1 MATINYENKEA
12 ISVNPTI
19 PNKNKVVDSD
29 MNLIKQ
35 VGNQILTTMGVYTD
49 TWSSSATYNVDE
61 IAIYDNRIFKNLTGT
76 NTATTPDEDTTNW
89 EETTLASM
97 SGGGGVTGDTLPI
110 GSIVPYG
117 SATAPTN
124 WLVCDGSA
132 VSRTTYAELF
142 AAIGTS
148 FGAGNGSTTFNL
160 PNLKGK
166 VAVGQD
172 ANDTDFDTIGETGGE
187 KTHTLTINEMPSH
200 NHNLNNSI
208 VTLAQQGTTS
218 LSNTSGNNSTGYY
231 YNAISQGGGQA
242 HNILQPYQVVCYIIK
257 AKQSAGLV
265 ANVSNI
271 QSDSTTDTYSCDYI
285 NGIIE
290 SGSNA
295 NGYYTKYADG
305 TLICRGVIGS
315 VTTNSNS
322 GTDTTFSFPAT
333 FIDTNYAITITIF
346 NGQAYWGDIQVSSGN
361 KSTTTCDLTTWNNG
375 GGTNSGQYFDYVAI
389 GRWK

>member
-12 ISVNPTI
+12 LNVNPTI

-49 TWSSSATYNVDE
+49 NWTSSATYNVDE

-110 GSIVPYG
+110 GAIVPYG
-117 SATAPTN
+117 STTAPTN

-132 VSRTTYAELF
+132 ISRTTYAELF
-142 AAIGTS
+142 AVIGTS
-148 FGAGNGSTTFNL
+148 FGVGDGSTTFNL

-172 ANDTDFDTIGETGGE
+172 TNDTDFDTIGEIGGSKELQAHNHEIFGGYDSGTTTKDSITFSAQKSADGSYDYGYGGE
-187 KTHTLTINEMPSH
+187 KFIKN
-200 NHNLNNSI
+200 
-208 VTLAQQGTTS
+208 AGTGD
-218 LSNTSGNNSTGYY
+218 SGN
-231 YNAISQGGGQA
+231 
-242 HNILQPYQVVCYIIK
+242 LQPYQVVCYIIK

-265 ANVSNI
+265 ANVSNTY
-271 QSDSTTDTYSCDYI
+271 STSETDTYSCNYI

-290 SGSNA
+290 SGASA
-295 NGYYTKYADG
+295 NGTYIKFFDG
-305 TLICRGVIGS
+305 TLICRGSLGPI
-315 VTTNSNS
+315 TTNA
-322 GTDTTFSFPAT
+322 GTGADLTVTLPYNFKDRWFDLTAS
-333 FIDTNYAITITIF
+333 IVD
-346 NGQAYWGDIQVSSGN
+346 GQAYWGQIQFSFITLSGSQF
-361 KSTTTCDLTTWNNG
+361 KFVVWNNSG
-375 GGTNSGQYFDYVAI
+375 GINASQYFSYIAI